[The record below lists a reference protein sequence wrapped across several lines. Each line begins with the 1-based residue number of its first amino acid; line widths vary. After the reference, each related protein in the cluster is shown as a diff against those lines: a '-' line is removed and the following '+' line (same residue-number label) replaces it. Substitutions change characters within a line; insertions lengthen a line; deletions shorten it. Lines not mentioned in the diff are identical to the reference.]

1 MATGA
6 PMATATD
13 PVLILAQWFSPA
25 YPVGAF
31 AYSHGLETAIAA
43 GRIAGP
49 GDLQDWLTDILRH
62 GAGRADAL
70 FLAAACRAKNTETLS
85 EIDALNRAFQPS
97 AERLM
102 ETDLQGA
109 AFAEATN
116 AIWGTALPRLTYPV
130 AVGRAARLR
139 DLPPDRTAQLYL
151 QAFTANLV
159 GAGMRALPLGQ
170 TEGQRIIH
178 RLTPVCAEMAEASRD
193 GDLDALSSTAFLADI
208 AAMRHETLATR
219 IFRS

>member
-1 MATGA
+1 MKVSEQGKSGVSAEFG
-6 PMATATD
+6 
-13 PVLILAQWFSPA
+13 ILTLTQWFSPA

-31 AYSHGLETAIAA
+31 AYSHGLETAIAD

-49 GDLQDWLTDILRH
+49 GDLQDWLTDILQH

-70 FLAAACRAKNTETLS
+70 FLAAAYEAKDTETLS

-116 AIWGTALPRLTYPV
+116 AVWGTALPRLTYPV
-130 AVGRAARLR
+130 AVGRAARLL

-151 QAFTANLV
+151 HAATALRSDRQSLN
-159 GAGMRALPLGQ
+159 
-170 TEGQRIIH
+170 
-178 RLTPVCAEMAEASRD
+178 
-193 GDLDALSSTAFLADI
+193 
-208 AAMRHETLATR
+208 ETQLRRCGTR
-219 IFRS
+219 IFRT

>member
-1 MATGA
+1 MATGGR
-6 PMATATD
+6 MATATD

-85 EIDALNRAFQPS
+85 EIDALNRAFQP
-97 AERLM
+97 
-102 ETDLQGA
+102 T
-109 AFAEATN
+109 
-116 AIWGTALPRLTYPV
+116 
-130 AVGRAARLR
+130 
-139 DLPPDRTAQLYL
+139 
-151 QAFTANLV
+151 
-159 GAGMRALPLGQ
+159 
-170 TEGQRIIH
+170 
-178 RLTPVCAEMAEASRD
+178 
-193 GDLDALSSTAFLADI
+193 
-208 AAMRHETLATR
+208 MRHETLATR

>member
-151 QAFTANLV
+151 QAFTPAIFPEMGEMGLLGV
-159 GAGMRALPLGQ
+159 TIPEEYGGLGAGYVTYGLVAR
-170 TEGQRIIH
+170 EVER
-178 RLTPVCAEMAEASRD
+178 VDS
-193 GDLDALSSTAFLADI
+193 
-208 AAMRHETLATR
+208 AAIGR
-219 IFRS
+219 

>member
-1 MATGA
+1 MAMAG

-31 AYSHGLETAIAA
+31 AYSHGLETMIAD
-43 GRIAGP
+43 GRIGGA
-49 GDLQDWLTDILRH
+49 GDLQDWLTDILWH

-70 FLAAACRAKNTETLS
+70 VLAAAYRAGNADALA

-116 AIWGTALPRLTYPV
+116 AVWGTTLSRLTYPV
-130 AVGRAARLR
+130 AVGRAARLLGLPA
-139 DLPPDRTAQLYL
+139 DLTARMYL
-151 QAFTANLV
+151 QAFLANLA
-159 GAGMRALPLGQ
+159 GAGMRAIPLGQ
-170 TEGQRIIH
+170 TEGQRII
-178 RLTPVCAEMAEASRD
+178 RALAPFCAAIADETAD
-193 GDLDALSSTAFLADI
+193 GDLDALSSTVFLADI
-208 AAMRHETLATR
+208 ASMRHETLTTR
-219 IFRS
+219 IFRT